1 MNPTKEFRDYMI
13 SQGAALVGIG
23 DLTAVPST
31 DYPVGIAV
39 AVPLPKHVIKD
50 LQLAPTREY
59 YELYTTLNDKLNA
72 IVTAGEEYLTG
83 RGYQAYAQTTDR
95 VTVDSDKRSPLP
107 HKTVATRAGLGWIGK
122 NNLLVTPQYGSAVRI
137 SSLLTDAQL
146 TCDAPITHSR
156 CGACHAC
163 VRYCPAHA
171 LKNTLWHLG
180 MPREDIV
187 SVSACY
193 KKQREIMRKSTG
205 IDTDLCGKCFAVC
218 TYTKQYLKQNSNMH
232 NKIGI

>member
-1 MNPTKEFRDYMI
+1 MNPTKEFREYMI

-23 DLTAVPST
+23 DLTAVPSS

-39 AVPLPKHVIKD
+39 AIPLPKHVIKD

-59 YELYTTLNDKLNA
+59 YKLYTTLNDKLNA
-72 IVTAGEEYLTG
+72 IVTAGEKYLTG

-95 VTVDSDKRSPLP
+95 ITVDSD
-107 HKTVATRAGLGWIGK
+107 IGK
-122 NNLLVTPQYGSAVRI
+122 NCMLVTPQYGSAVRI
-137 SSLLTDAQL
+137 SSLLTDAPL
-146 TCDAPITHSR
+146 TCDAPVTRSQ

-171 LKNTLWHLG
+171 LKNTLWRSG

-218 TYTKQYLKQNSNMH
+218 TYTKQYLKQ
-232 NKIGI
+232 KQ

>member
-1 MNPTKEFRDYMI
+1 MNPTKEFRDYLI

-23 DLTAVPST
+23 DLTAVPSS

-39 AVPLPKHVIKD
+39 AVPLPKHIIKD

-72 IVTAGEEYLTG
+72 IVTAGEEYLIS
-83 RGYQAYAQTTDR
+83 RGYHAYALTTDR
-95 VTVDSDKRSPLP
+95 IMVDSDNHSSLP

-122 NNLLVTPQYGSAVRI
+122 NCLLVTPQYGSAVRI
-137 SSLLTDAQL
+137 SSLLTDAPL
-146 TCDAPITHSR
+146 TCDAPITRSQ

-171 LKNTLWHLG
+171 LNNTLWRPG

-193 KKQREIMRKSTG
+193 KKQRQIMRKSTG

-218 TYTKQYLKQNSNMH
+218 TYTKQYLKQKQNIINQ
-232 NKIGI
+232 

>member
-23 DLTAVPST
+23 DLTAVPSS

-39 AVPLPKHVIKD
+39 AIPLPKHVIKD

-59 YELYTTLNDKLNA
+59 YKLYTTLNDKLNA
-72 IVTAGEEYLTG
+72 IVTAGEKYLTG

-95 VTVDSDKRSPLP
+95 ITVDSDNRSPCYLTKLLP
-107 HKTVATRAGLGWIGK
+107 PEPLGWIGK
-122 NNLLVTPQYGSAVRI
+122 KLSACNTTI
-137 SSLLTDAQL
+137 WLCCKDFFSSDRCPL
-146 TCDAPITHSR
+146 TCDPRSHSQ

-171 LKNTLWHLG
+171 LKNTLWRPG
-180 MPREDIV
+180 IPRENIIAI
-187 SVSACY
+187 S
-193 KKQREIMRKSTG
+193 
-205 IDTDLCGKCFAVC
+205 
-218 TYTKQYLKQNSNMH
+218 
-232 NKIGI
+232 